1 MALTENERQEL
12 AELESKYGPQSVLDT
27 APQQKGILQQAGRI
41 ARQAGQLTLQ
51 ALPEIGGL
59 AGGMLGAATTRTPVG
74 AEFGAAAGRTALASL
89 GRGLLGTGVG
99 TVAGTA
105 TRQQVD
111 AIMGRPQPLES
122 ALAEQL
128 SNAATNVALDAGGNL
143 LFNLGGKLYK
153 VAKDKLPSFGLFG
166 KGVAEKDLK
175 AQVQRLL
182 EREGGSLTKYQV
194 SGGPIASLS
203 ESIGRTGITGKSV
216 FTRLEDANLRALQLK
231 RDEVLDSVSSRFV
244 EDLNA
249 GVAYKDIISQ
259 SQDALSAAVKPFY
272 ENLSAGATRPG
283 VSSAISRMSSDLGL
297 PVNTRGIAESARNQL
312 SRAEAISKTG
322 DPSLGLGPEVVA
334 ELRRLGDIKDN
345 ISFAEAHDF
354 RSKLGARLRA
364 IRDEFGP
371 NSPQVALLSK
381 TISDIQ
387 VAMDNAASSLS
398 PALKAQYDETSKF
411 YQKGITELF
420 PKTLAKINKI
430 EAEKLGE
437 TIFRSGNVSAVNDFY
452 KSLDRAKKLNPNLD
466 TTAVREAIQ
475 RGYLSSLIGEEA
487 TDVSVNSLLNIG
499 KKLQEDKKFKR
510 TFEAAFDPATR
521 KNIELLSNAARL
533 SQARPQNKFSLATNA
548 REAEAIGALAQGFLA
563 GVGGAGAYMA
573 AGGGAGASNELGVVG
588 GVLAA
593 GGVLLTPKALAKF
606 ATNRKAVNDLLAA
619 ERSFGAIGNLP
630 AEQRR
635 QAMIRTAALMNS
647 AYEQAGVTQ
656 EDLGIVQPQGP
667 STLTPEEEA
676 ELRQLES
683 RYQ

>member
-1 MALTENERQEL
+1 MALTEKERQEL
-12 AELESKYGPQSVLDT
+12 AELESKYGSQSVLDT
-27 APQQKGILQQAGRI
+27 APQQQGILQQAGRI
-41 ARQAGQLTLQ
+41 ARQAGQATLQ

-59 AGGMLGAATTRTPVG
+59 AGGILGAATTRTPIG
-74 AEFGAAAGRTALASL
+74 AEFGAAAGRTAIASL

-111 AIMGRPQPLES
+111 TIMGRPQPLES

-128 SNAATNVALDAGGNL
+128 SNAATNVALDAAGNL
-143 LFNLGGKLYK
+143 LFNLAGKAYK
-153 VAKDKLPSFGLFG
+153 ITKDKLPSFGLFG
-166 KGVAEKDLK
+166 GGVAEKDLK

-182 EREGGSLTKYQV
+182 EAEGGSLTRYQV
-194 SGGPIASLS
+194 SGGPVASVS
-203 ESIGRTGITGKSV
+203 ESIGRTGITGRSA
-216 FTRLEDANLRALQLK
+216 FTQLEEANLRALRAK

-249 GVAYKDIISQ
+249 GAAYKDIIGQ
-259 SQDALSAAVKPFY
+259 GQDALSASVKPFY
-272 ENLSAGATRPG
+272 EELPSRGGNIP
-283 VSSAISRMSSDLGL
+283 VSTQS
-297 PVNTRGIAESARNQL
+297 IAQAARSQL
-312 SRAEAISKTG
+312 TRAENISKVG
-322 DPSLGLGPEVVA
+322 DPSLSLGSDVVT
-334 ELRRLGDIKDN
+334 ELRRLGELKDQ
-345 ISFAEAHDF
+345 ISFAEAHEF
-354 RSKLGARLRA
+354 RSNLARRLRA
-364 IRDEFGP
+364 VREEFGQ
-371 NSPQVALLSK
+371 NSPQVAVLTK
-381 TISDIQ
+381 TIGEIEG
-387 VAMDNAASSLS
+387 AMNSAASRLN
-398 PALKAQYDETSKF
+398 PALKAEYDQTSKF
-411 YQKGITELF
+411 YQEGINELF
-420 PKTLAKINKI
+420 PRTLAKINKI

-437 TIFRSGNVSAVNDFY
+437 TIFRSGNVSTVNDFY

-466 TTAVREAIQ
+466 TTTVREAIQ
-475 RGYLSSLIGEEA
+475 RGYLSSLIGEES
-487 TDVSVNSLLNIG
+487 TEVSVSSLLNIG

-548 REAEAIGALAQGFLA
+548 REAEAIGGLVQGFL
-563 GVGGAGAYMA
+563 A
-573 AGGGAGASNELGVVG
+573 AGGGAGAYTELGAVG
-588 GVLAA
+588 AVLAA

-619 ERSFGAIGNLP
+619 ERSFGAINNLP

-656 EDLGIVQPQGP
+656 EDLDIAQPQGT

>member
-1 MALTENERQEL
+1 MALTEKERQEL
-12 AELESKYGPQSVLDT
+12 AELESKYGSQSVLDT
-27 APQQKGILQQAGRI
+27 APQQQGILQQAGRM
-41 ARQAGQLTLQ
+41 ARQAGQATLQ

-59 AGGMLGAATTRTPVG
+59 AGGILGAATTRTPIG
-74 AEFGAAAGRTALASL
+74 AEFGAAAGRTAIASL

-105 TRQQVD
+105 ARQQVD

-128 SNAATNVALDAGGNL
+128 SNAATNVALDAAGNL
-143 LFNLGGKLYK
+143 LFNLAGKAYK
-153 VAKDKLPSFGLFG
+153 ITKDKLPSFGLFG
-166 KGVAEKDLK
+166 GGVAEKDLK

-182 EREGGSLTKYQV
+182 EAEGGSLTRYQV
-194 SGGPIASLS
+194 SGGPVASVS
-203 ESIGRTGITGKSV
+203 ESIGRTGITGRSA
-216 FTRLEDANLRALQLK
+216 FTQLEEANLRALRAK

-249 GVAYKDIISQ
+249 GAAYKDVISQ
-259 SQDALSAAVKPFY
+259 GQDALSAAVKPFY
-272 ENLSAGATRPG
+272 ENLAAGARPG
-283 VSSAISRMSSDLGL
+283 VASAALRISGDSSV
-297 PVNTRGIAESARNQL
+297 PVTTRGIAESAKSQL

-322 DPSLGLGPEVVA
+322 DPNLSLGSEVVT
-334 ELRRLGDIKDN
+334 ELRRLSDLKDN
-345 ISFAEAHDF
+345 ISFAQAHDF

-381 TISDIQ
+381 TINDIEA
-387 VAMDNAASSLS
+387 AMDSAASTLS
-398 PALKAQYDETSKF
+398 PALKAQYDETAKF
-411 YQKGITELF
+411 YRDGINELF
-420 PKTLAKINKI
+420 PRTLSKISKI

-437 TIFRSGNVSAVNDFY
+437 TIFRSGNVSTVNDFY
-452 KSLDRAKKLNPNLD
+452 KSLNRAKELNPNLD
-466 TTAVREAIQ
+466 TKSVKEAIQ
-475 RGYLSSLIGEEA
+475 RGYLSSLIGEE
-487 TDVSVNSLLNIG
+487 TTEVSVNSLLNIG

-548 REAEAIGALAQGFLA
+548 REAEAIGGLVQGFL
-563 GVGGAGAYMA
+563 A
-573 AGGGAGASNELGVVG
+573 AGGGAGAYTELGAVG
-588 GVLAA
+588 AVLAA

-619 ERSFGAIGNLP
+619 ERSFGAINNLP
-630 AEQRR
+630 VEQRR

-656 EDLGIVQPQGP
+656 EDLGIAQPQGP